1 MALTL
6 VTAPAVE
13 PIDLA
18 TAKAHLRVDI
28 TDDDSLI
35 TALITAARQHVEVI
49 TRRALITQT
58 WDLSLDAWP
67 EGNTILVPLPP
78 LQSMASITYKDS
90 AGTVYTM
97 PATNYIVDTAEEPGR
112 IVLAYGKLWP
122 SVTLYPAG
130 AITVRFTAGYGNAVA
145 VPQTIKHAIL
155 LLVAQWYENREATVG
170 GAVQREIPFAVEAL
184 LWPYRVM
191 RWM

>member
-6 VTAPAVE
+6 VTAPAAE
-13 PIDLA
+13 PITLVE
-18 TAKAHLRVDI
+18 AKAHLRVDI
-28 TDDDSLI
+28 ADDDSLI

-58 WDLSLDAWP
+58 WDLTLDTWP
-67 EGNTILVPLPP
+67 DGGAILMPLPP
-78 LQSMASITYKDS
+78 LQSVTSITYKDS

-97 PATNYIVDTAEEPGR
+97 PATDYIVDKAEEPGR
-112 IVLAYGKLWP
+112 IVLAYGKTWP

-130 AITVRFTAGYGNAVA
+130 AITVRFTAGYGAASA
-145 VPQTIKHAIL
+145 VPQAIKQAIL
-155 LLVAQWYENREATVG
+155 LLVGHWYESREAVVG

-184 LWPYRVM
+184 LWSFRVL